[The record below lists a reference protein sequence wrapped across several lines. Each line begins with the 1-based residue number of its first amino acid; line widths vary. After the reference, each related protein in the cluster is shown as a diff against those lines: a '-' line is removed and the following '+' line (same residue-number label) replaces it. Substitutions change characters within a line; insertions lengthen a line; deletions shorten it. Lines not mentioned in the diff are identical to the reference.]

1 MRENKVYTIVRVCS
15 KLINHTTSTRD
26 SCLNDLLLPTPDRFY
41 SAQILKNLLILPNEV
56 FFIKSFKRKKF
67 LMAHAEVWLIP
78 LLVGDKKYQIKTILM
93 LVLLFR

>member
-26 SCLNDLLLPTPDRFY
+26 SCLHDLLLPTPDRFY

-56 FFIKSFKRKKF
+56 FFIKSFKRKK
-67 LMAHAEVWLIP
+67 IP
-78 LLVGDKKYQIKTILM
+78 HGSCRSLVNNIVGRAIRNNKLRR
-93 LVLLFR
+93 F